1 MGALKLIIGTAV
13 DGYADLVDG
22 IFSLLGMILGKFDKL
37 DDMFQEDPVLL
48 PIMFALIVFLLNF
61 TGLTLLP
68 SSISEAFGKVS
79 EKQRKMPDTFARELQ
94 LAIQMIVRDAY
105 WSVA

>member
-1 MGALKLIIGTAV
+1 MI
-13 DGYADLVDG
+13 DG

-61 TGLTLLP
+61 SKYLI
-68 SSISEAFGKVS
+68 SSYRF
-79 EKQRKMPDTFARELQ
+79 R
-94 LAIQMIVRDAY
+94 AY
-105 WSVA
+105 WA

>member
-1 MGALKLIIGTAV
+1 MI
-13 DGYADLVDG
+13 DG

-61 TGLTLLP
+61 SKYL
-68 SSISEAFGKVS
+68 I
-79 EKQRKMPDTFARELQ
+79 
-94 LAIQMIVRDAY
+94 
-105 WSVA
+105 